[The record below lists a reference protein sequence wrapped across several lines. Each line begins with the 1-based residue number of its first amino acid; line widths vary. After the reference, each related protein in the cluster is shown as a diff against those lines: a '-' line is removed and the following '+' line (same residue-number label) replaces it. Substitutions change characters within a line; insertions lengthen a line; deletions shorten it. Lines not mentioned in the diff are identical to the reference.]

1 MRTRREG
8 FGLAELLVVVMIV
21 GILARIAL
29 PSYNG
34 LMTRARAAAA
44 LGEINA
50 IRVAAFAYQADHHL
64 WPPDVNRGIVPP
76 ELVPY
81 LPDGFSFDREH
92 YLLDWDNW
100 MLPDGSPSKASTS
113 VLLGISL
120 TTSNEAL
127 GQALI
132 DLVGEQAVQYTIDEH
147 YTFIIASS

>member
-8 FGLAELLVVVMIV
+8 FGLAELLVVVMLI

-29 PSYNG
+29 PTYNG

-44 LGEINA
+44 LGDINA
-50 IRVAAFAYQADHHL
+50 IRVAAFSYHADHHR
-64 WPPDVNRGIVPP
+64 WPADVNRGIVPP

-81 LPDGFSFDREH
+81 LGEGFSFDKEH

-100 MLPDGSPSKASTS
+100 MLPDGTPSKPNIS
-113 VLLGISL
+113 VLLGVSL
-120 TTSNEAL
+120 TTSDEAF

-132 DLVGEQAVQYTIDEH
+132 DLVGEQSVQYTIGEH
-147 YTFIIASS
+147 YTFIIAST